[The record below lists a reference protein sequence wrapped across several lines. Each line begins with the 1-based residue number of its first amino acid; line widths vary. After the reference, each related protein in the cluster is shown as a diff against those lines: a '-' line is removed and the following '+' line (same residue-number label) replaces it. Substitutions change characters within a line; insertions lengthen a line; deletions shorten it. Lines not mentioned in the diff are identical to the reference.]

1 MLFLVVNDNRYKSY
15 NFLSIFSQVFIP
27 LTGALITCAIL
38 TNHIQI
44 GVSMENKLKTKPL
57 TRCVMTI
64 AEVGCYFWQLGRCK
78 LWRQISDF
86 DYYVFDLR
94 SQYPNQLVYKYEVAD
109 LPFFSRSIDNDDKY
123 ERTSSIKI
131 GDCCIQYTF
140 NKIRRL
146 GLVETTEVL
155 PLFEHIDPY
164 KNQLE
169 NIIAQTKISHNE
181 PKKLKVLK
189 LNRKE
194 KNVVQ
199 LHSK

>member
-1 MLFLVVNDNRYKSY
+1 
-15 NFLSIFSQVFIP
+15 
-27 LTGALITCAIL
+27 
-38 TNHIQI
+38 
-44 GVSMENKLKTKPL
+44 MENNNKLKTTPL
-57 TRCVMTI
+57 TKVIMTI
-64 AEVGCYFWQLGRCK
+64 ARLSCKVWYIARCK
-78 LWRQISDF
+78 LWRNISDF

-94 SQYPNQLVYKYEVAD
+94 SQYPNQIVYKYEVSD

-194 KNVVQ
+194 KNVVH
-199 LHSK
+199 LHNK